1 MFPRS
6 FFLQLIEKDFSEFS
20 DFLKSANDEEVRQL
34 LAELHPA
41 DIADIVE
48 NCEEEEQTRLM
59 ALLNNSQAAEV
70 LSLVEE
76 HLKSD
81 VVEAISEEKLPEII
95 DEMDSDDATD
105 ILEELPEK
113 EAKEI
118 LDAMPT
124 EESAPV
130 RQLLS
135 YEEDSAG
142 GLMQTELVSV
152 HPDTKLFEAA
162 EKVRKESEKVRNVGN
177 LYVVNAEGVFK
188 GMVPIQALVL
198 EDPQKSVAEVM
209 KTDYFFVDV
218 NQDQEKVAEIFR
230 KYDLISL
237 PVVDQQHKLLGR
249 ITIDDIVDVIQEE
262 AREDIYRMA
271 GVDVEEHVADSAMRS
286 IRLRFPW
293 LLFNLGT
300 AILASL
306 VVSFF
311 ESTIQQVV
319 LLAVFMP
326 IVAGM
331 GGNAG
336 TQSLAVITRGLA
348 LGELNFANAK
358 RALFKESLSGF
369 LNGIL
374 MGLIM
379 GGITYFW
386 SGNSVLAMVLGLAM
400 VANMLIANFTGAAI
414 PLLLKWIKVDPA
426 LASGVIVTTF
436 TDIMGFLAF
445 LGLATVFLKYLLP

>member
-6 FFLQLIEKDFSEFS
+6 FFLQLIEKDFSEFT
-20 DFLKSANDEEVRQL
+20 DFLKNANDEEIRQL
-34 LAELHPA
+34 LTELHPA

-48 NCEEEEQTRLM
+48 NSEEAEQTRLM
-59 ALLNNSQAAEV
+59 SLLDNSQAAEV

-76 HLKSD
+76 HMKSE

-105 ILEELPEK
+105 ILEELPEA
-113 EAKEI
+113 EVKEI
-118 LDAMPT
+118 LDAMPQ
-124 EESAPV
+124 EESAPM
-130 RQLLS
+130 RQLLN

-142 GLMQTELVSV
+142 GLMQTELVAVS
-152 HPDTKLFEAA
+152 PETKLFEAA
-162 EKVRKESEKVRNVGN
+162 EKVRKDSKKVTNVGN
-177 LYVVNAEGVFK
+177 LYVVSAEGTLK
-188 GMVPIQALVL
+188 GVVPIQALVL
-198 EDPQKSVAEVM
+198 EDPEKSVSEVM

-249 ITIDDIVDVIQEE
+249 IMIDDIVDVIQEE
-262 AREDIYRMA
+262 ASEDIYRLA
-271 GVDVEEHVADSAMRS
+271 GVDIEEHVADSAFRS

-300 AILASL
+300 AIMASL
-306 VVSFF
+306 VVSLF
-311 ESTIQQVV
+311 ETTIQQVV

-336 TQSLAVITRGLA
+336 TQSLAVITRSLA
-348 LGELNFANAK
+348 LGELNFSNAK
-358 RALFKESLSGF
+358 RALIKESLSGL
-369 LNGIL
+369 LNGIF

-379 GGITYFW
+379 GGITYLW
-386 SGNSVLAMVLGLAM
+386 TKNSVLALVLGLAM
-400 VANMLIANFTGAAI
+400 VANMLIATFTGTAI
-414 PLLLKWIKVDPA
+414 PLLLRWIKVDPA

-436 TDIMGFLAF
+436 TDMVGFFAF
-445 LGLATVFLKYLLP
+445 LGLATVFLKYLVS